1 MQDHIRHLVIVGRV
15 QGVGFRQGMMRKA
28 GELGIQ
34 GWVCNRRDGTVEAM
48 IQGTPDAVAAMIAWA
63 RHGPR
68 SAIVDRVEVEP
79 GEGEFAG
86 FTMLAT
92 E

>member
-1 MQDHIRHLVIVGRV
+1 MQDHIRHLVIAGSV

-28 GELGIQ
+28 AQLGIC
-34 GWVCNRRDGTVEAM
+34 GWVRNRVDGTVEAM
-48 IQGTPDAVAAMIAWA
+48 IRGAPDAVVAMIAWA

-68 SAIVDRVEVEP
+68 SASVDRVEVEP
-79 GEGEFAG
+79 GEGEFAS
-86 FTMLAT
+86 FDMRPT